1 MSNRYI
7 NKAVR
12 KDIYS
17 NSGAIFTY
25 NYVDKS
31 NLELLNINP
40 ETKTIEL
47 SSSYSNNVSGIL
59 LPIPIISWNNIIQ
72 ADWDDGSF
80 VDEGCRVLWSETSTD
95 AIKNV
100 VYLGTFASHPTSG
113 NTGGFYI
120 WRNSSYGNTLKLY
133 YDGDKYNNENVVILS
148 VLNGSSESLPE
159 ELYADAYTTSNNWAT
174 LQHLEVDL
182 KAPDDIESNPG
193 SANAPYFY
201 NYSDELYYYFDVN
214 GNLKLLADKI
224 MYIDRRGFQ
233 LLGEARYPLYG
244 GINLTASVAINGQD
258 GNAFSGYT
266 KSVDFETGASGPTS
280 TSLNLELSTNTNTT
294 STSFFNGYAST
305 NDFNSFNGVSGGTGG
320 TGGTGGFE
328 YGIQLTNGTVIS
340 NSWII
345 HNWAIAVGQSFNNPN
360 TNGPFPV
367 TTAIPLLYFNVD
379 KPPIFPIGTLPPNGG
394 LFKYCPI
401 NNIYSVL

>member
-25 NYVDKS
+25 NYVDRS

-40 ETKTIEL
+40 ETKTVEL
-47 SSSYSNNVSGIL
+47 SSSYSNNVSGML

-72 ADWDDGSF
+72 ADWADGSF
-80 VDEGCRVLWSETSTD
+80 VDEGCRVLWSGSSTD

-100 VYLGTFASHPTSG
+100 VYLGTFASNPTSG
-113 NTGGFYI
+113 NTGGYYI
-120 WRNSSYGNTLKLY
+120 WKNSSDSNSLKLY
-133 YDGDKYNNENVVILS
+133 YDGEEYDNENVIILS
-148 VLNGSSESLPE
+148 VLNGSSGLLPE
-159 ELYADAYTTSNNWAT
+159 ELYADAYTTSITAT

-182 KAPDDIESNPG
+182 KAPNDIESNPG

-224 MYIDRRGFQ
+224 MYIDSRGFQ
-233 LLGEARYPLYG
+233 LLGDAKYPLYG
-244 GINLTASVAINGQD
+244 AINLTASVNIDGQGGD
-258 GNAFSGYT
+258 GFDGYT

-280 TSLNLELSTNTNTT
+280 TSLDLDLSTDTNTT
-294 STSFFNGYAST
+294 SSSFFNGYAST
-305 NDFNSFNGVSGGTGG
+305 TDFNSFNGVSGGTGG
-320 TGGTGGFE
+320 TGGTGGSE
-328 YGIQLTNGTVIS
+328 YGLQLSNGTVIS

-345 HNWAIAVGQSFNNPN
+345 QNWAIAVGQSFNNSLIA
-360 TNGPFPV
+360 GPYSQ
-367 TTAIPLLYFNVD
+367 TSIPLLYFNMIR
-379 KPPIFPIGTLPPNGG
+379 PPIISGSYPPNGG
-394 LFKYCPI
+394 LFKYCPL
-401 NNIYSVL
+401 NNIYSIL